1 MPDQPAP
8 STSTA
13 GGPQLAGTRP
23 AGLSVPPS
31 RPVTQARQMA
41 RRTLSEPE
49 ARRKQLPP
57 RAAYALAASVIGLS
71 LFASVTP
78 SPLYRSYSVLW
89 HFSPLTLTLIFAIYA
104 FGVLTTLL
112 VAGRVSDQVGRRPV
126 LLAALG
132 ALMGSAMLFMAAGG
146 TAWLFAARALQGL
159 ATGAALSTASAAL
172 LDLHPRRDAARAGLA
187 NGVASAA
194 GLGLG
199 FLVSSVLVQL
209 GPAPRVLPYV
219 VLLVLFAAAFGG
231 AYWMPEPVPERSSFR
246 LTPQR
251 PGVPAGIRHPFLLA
265 SLAVIASWSLG
276 GLFFSLGPGLSAQLF
291 RSSSVL
297 VAGSG
302 AVALALAGALSQMIF
317 HRAAPW
323 IGAAAGSAALA
334 AGTMLIVAAAA
345 TGSGAA
351 YLAGS
356 VVGGAG
362 FGVAF
367 LGGLRQLVAVIPH
380 QDRAAVM
387 SAFYVVSYASLSLP
401 AVLAGLVVT
410 HLGLHVTFET
420 FGSIVAVVAL
430 AMAIEAWRTRPGRPC
445 ARVRG

>member
-1 MPDQPAP
+1 
-8 STSTA
+8 
-13 GGPQLAGTRP
+13 
-23 AGLSVPPS
+23 
-31 RPVTQARQMA
+31 
-41 RRTLSEPE
+41 
-49 ARRKQLPP
+49 
-57 RAAYALAASVIGLS
+57 
-71 LFASVTP
+71 
-78 SPLYRSYSVLW
+78 
-89 HFSPLTLTLIFAIYA
+89 
-104 FGVLTTLL
+104 
-112 VAGRVSDQVGRRPV
+112 
-126 LLAALG
+126 
-132 ALMGSAMLFMAAGG
+132 
-146 TAWLFAARALQGL
+146 
-159 ATGAALSTASAAL
+159 
-172 LDLHPRRDAARAGLA
+172 
-187 NGVASAA
+187 
-194 GLGLG
+194 
-199 FLVSSVLVQL
+199 
-209 GPAPRVLPYV
+209 
-219 VLLVLFAAAFGG
+219 
-231 AYWMPEPVPERSSFR
+231 
-246 LTPQR
+246 
-251 PGVPAGIRHPFLLA
+251 VPAGIRHPFLLA

-276 GLFFSLGPGLSAQLF
+276 GLFFSLGPGLSVELF

-297 VAGSG
+297 VAGIG

-380 QDRAAVM
+380 QHRAAVM
-387 SAFYVVSYASLSLP
+387 SAFYVVAYASLSLP

-430 AMAIEAWRTRPGRPC
+430 AMAIEAWRTRPGRLR

>member
-1 MPDQPAP
+1 MPNQPAP

-13 GGPQLAGTRP
+13 GGPRLAGTGS
-23 AGLSVPPS
+23 AGLSVLPS
-31 RPVTQARQMA
+31 RPATRAPEMA
-41 RRTLSEPE
+41 RRTL
-49 ARRKQLPP
+49 PP
-57 RAAYALAASVIGLS
+57 RAVYALAASVVGLA

-78 SPLYRSYSVLW
+78 SPLYHSYSVLW
-89 HFSPLTLTLIFAIYA
+89 HFSPLTLTLIFATYA

-112 VAGRVSDQVGRRPV
+112 LAGRVSDQVGRRPV

-132 ALMGSAMLFMAAGG
+132 ALMGSAVLFMVARA
-146 TAWLFAARALQGL
+146 TAWLFVARALQGL

-172 LDLHPRRDAARAGLA
+172 LDLHPRRDAARVGLA
-187 NGVASAA
+187 NGVASAG

-199 FLVSSVLVQL
+199 FLVSSALVQL

-219 VLLVLFAAAFGG
+219 VLLVLFAAALAG
-231 AYWMPEPVPERSSFR
+231 AYWMPEPVLERSSFR

-276 GLFFSLGPGLSAQLF
+276 GLYFSLGPGLSAQLF

-297 VAGSG
+297 VAGIG

-380 QDRAAVM
+380 QHRAAVM
-387 SAFYVVSYASLSLP
+387 SAFYVVAYASLSLP

-410 HLGLHVTFET
+410 HLGLDVTFET

-430 AMAIEAWRTRPGRPC
+430 AMAVEAWRTRPGRRRTQ
-445 ARVRG
+445 AAD